1 MTTTRPGPG
10 GYSRPPY
17 GSFAGKPQSSADS
30 RTFVRNFTV
39 LGLGGYS
46 RPLWASFAG
55 RLPAAVVVPPRVGW
69 PGHRIKR
76 EELERRL
83 KEQRDNTFGRRR
95 WAELKAL
102 EAAEEAASRLALET
116 ASKAQRKALEAAAQ
130 AARDTARVA
139 SEAQSLPVQAID
151 ALTLALEAAT
161 SATRVKV
168 SLDEAKRAIGLANA
182 VMAELRRIE
191 DENDEE
197 EAIVL
202 LLTH

>member
-1 MTTTRPGPG
+1 MLPYLLYQVGVGDVPTVGFQSLLAPWVG
-10 GYSRPPY
+10 GAS
-17 GSFAGKPQSSADS
+17 AGTPVIAPK
-30 RTFVRNFTV
+30 V
-39 LGLGGYS
+39 
-46 RPLWASFAG
+46 
-55 RLPAAVVVPPRVGW
+55 VGW
-69 PGHRIKR
+69 PRRIKR

-102 EAAEEAASRLALET
+102 EAAEEAASRLAIET

-130 AARDTARVA
+130 AARDTARAA
-139 SEAQSLPVQAID
+139 SEAQSVPVQAID

-161 SATRVKV
+161 SATRIKV
-168 SLDEAKRAIGLANA
+168 SLDEAKRAVGLANA

>member
-1 MTTTRPGPG
+1 MTTTRLGPG

-17 GSFAGKPQSSADS
+17 GSFAGKPQVADS
-30 RTFVRNFTV
+30 KAFSRNFTV

-55 RLPAAVVVPPRVGW
+55 RLPAAIVMPPRVGW
-69 PGHRIKR
+69 PRRIKR

-102 EAAEEAASRLALET
+102 EAAEEAASRLAIDT

-130 AARDTARVA
+130 AARDTARAA
-139 SEAQSLPVQAID
+139 SEAQSVPVQAID
-151 ALTLALEAAT
+151 ALTLALGAAT
-161 SATRVKV
+161 SATRIKV
-168 SLDEAKRAIGLANA
+168 SLDEAKRAVGLANA
-182 VMAELRRIE
+182 VMTELRRIE

-197 EAIVL
+197 EAIAL
-202 LLTH
+202 LLMH

>member
-1 MTTTRPGPG
+1 MTTTRLGPG

-17 GSFAGKPQSSADS
+17 GSFAGRS
-30 RTFVRNFTV
+30 
-39 LGLGGYS
+39 
-46 RPLWASFAG
+46 
-55 RLPAAVVVPPRVGW
+55 PAAVIAPRVGW
-69 PGHRIKR
+69 PRRIKR

-102 EAAEEAASRLALET
+102 EAAEEAASRLAIET
-116 ASKAQRKALEAAAQ
+116 ESKAQRKALEAAAQ
-130 AARDTARVA
+130 AARDTARA
-139 SEAQSLPVQAID
+139 AAEAQSLPVRAID

-161 SATRVKV
+161 SATRIKV
-168 SLDEAKRAIGLANA
+168 SLDEAKRAVGLANA
-182 VMAELRRIE
+182 VMAELRRLE
-191 DENDEE
+191 DDADEE